1 MVQTVQIT
9 VEIPHAQFLA
19 MVDVPVVVQRQV
31 IWSKQC
37 RTLFGS
43 SQLQFWDKVID
54 VPVIFNDTCP
64 WRSRQLQFLDKV
76 IDEPVIFNDTSWS
89 RCGVVPQ
96 IMEEIG
102 KVIQLVRIA
111 VEQIVASYHR
121 LYRKSER
128 RYSLCVLL
136 LSRLWRR
143 ATDHG
148 GRRARYLQRHVPMVV
163 QTSQFSDKD
172 ADVPVLCTTGA
183 YGGPDRAVL
192 DKC

>member
-43 SQLQFWDKVID
+43 SQLQFLDKVID

-111 VEQIVASYHR
+111 VEQSVGVVPQITKEIGKAIQLVRTAVEQIVASCHR
-121 LYRKSER
+121 SWRKTCP
-128 RYSLCVLL
+128 LF
-136 LSRLWRR
+136 
-143 ATDHG
+143 ATTRTHG
-148 GRRARYLQRHVPMVV
+148 CPD
-163 QTSQFSDKD
+163 FS
-172 ADVPVLCTTGA
+172 
-183 YGGPDRAVL
+183 VL